1 MEATYSS
8 VSLVDAFWTLFMSQ
22 SKKARKEFVD
32 RVMAAE
38 ANIITPSLAKK
49 IAKAEKDYN
58 EGKTIHFDSVE
69 ELDSYLEKL

>member
-1 MEATYSS
+1 
-8 VSLVDAFWTLFMSQ
+8 
-22 SKKARKEFVD
+22 
-32 RVMAAE
+32 MAAE

-49 IAKAEKDYN
+49 IARAEKDYN